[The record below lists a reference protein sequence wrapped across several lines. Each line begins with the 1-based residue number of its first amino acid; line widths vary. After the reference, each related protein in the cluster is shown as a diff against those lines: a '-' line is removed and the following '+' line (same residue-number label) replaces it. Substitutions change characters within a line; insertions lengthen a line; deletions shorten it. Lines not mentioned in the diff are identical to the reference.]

1 MRRVMAKS
9 QKGVALIVILLLLAI
24 MVSIAATM
32 SERLFSQFTRA
43 SNQVNYQQAYWYAI
57 GVEALAS
64 VAIKESYKDNKDSV
78 NLNQPWAIEERTY
91 PLDYGEAT
99 GYIRDMQAC
108 FNINALSTV
117 QPATNSATKPF
128 LVRFFQELLEET
140 GVENYQA
147 EQVADSTW
155 EFVNKETSVR
165 SVSGVGDSYYE
176 SLSPSYVAPN
186 GFVADSTELRAINQ
200 MSGDAMLKM
209 SPVVCALPTADWRLN
224 VNTIVVE
231 QAELLS
237 ALFAPS
243 LSVEN
248 ARQLIENRPFDG
260 WSGIDKFMA
269 ESQMASVDSNT
280 KQQAQQ
286 YLAVDSAYF
295 EMDTQVV
302 VGESRMRLRSLFFSQ
317 DRQEVTVVRRRFGGF
332 SERVLNRSPE

>member
-1 MRRVMAKS
+1 M
-9 QKGVALIVILLLLAI
+9 GV
-24 MVSIAATM
+24 
-32 SERLFSQFTRA
+32 
-43 SNQVNYQQAYWYAI
+43 
-57 GVEALAS
+57 
-64 VAIKESYKDNKDSV
+64 
-78 NLNQPWAIEERTY
+78 
-91 PLDYGEAT
+91 
-99 GYIRDMQAC
+99 
-108 FNINALSTV
+108 
-117 QPATNSATKPF
+117 
-128 LVRFFQELLEET
+128 
-140 GVENYQA
+140 
-147 EQVADSTW
+147 
-155 EFVNKETSVR
+155 VNKETSVR

-186 GFVADSTELRAINQ
+186 GFVADSSELRAINQ
-200 MSGDAMLKM
+200 MSGDAMLNI

-260 WSGIDKFMA
+260 WSGVDKFMA

-302 VGESRMRLRSLFFSQ
+302 VGESRMRLRSLLFSQ